1 MNNVLSMP
9 PTVSHPWEGIAI
21 PEGYELTAEGV
32 FEFTEKGDPRRIAGP
47 VWISGHTHDE
57 SRSHYGLV
65 LCFID
70 LRGNVSEY
78 AFRRDA
84 LHEQGRTLAQ
94 ALAARGCEI
103 VPGQESRLSRY
114 LGSFDSKQVP
124 WLRATAKI
132 GWIDAVDSHLA
143 YVSPSSENG
152 VIALEKTERIIFQPE
167 QHSPNLHT
175 LRQQGS
181 LQDWQTHVAD
191 PCRGNA
197 YLITALCMAF
207 AAPLLKAAAA
217 ESGGIH
223 YYGRSSR
230 GKTTAAQVAASVVGC
245 GADPSDAPEHAYIQ
259 RWNSTANG
267 LEGLTAAHN
276 DSLLIL
282 DEIHTFGGKDFG
294 QVAYNVT
301 GGKGKTVS
309 DRDRNLKQ
317 QRTWRTFVL
326 STGEISVR
334 QKIEEEGN
342 KVRAGQLVR
351 LADVPVNDNI
361 IQDPHGM
368 DAAAFVLKLKRAC
381 GQHYGTAGPA
391 FIKAL
396 IERFHYFHPFAAHI
410 KQALAEAEARLAVP
424 RMEAEQRRTLR
435 RFALMDVAGKQ
446 AVDFEILPFTK
457 QEIEDAVTQVARAW
471 LAEGVSMPDRIRGV
485 MALQEFIQRNQHRFR
500 PTHSDNFNMYNL
512 AGYTER
518 DFKGGGWLYMFTT
531 EAFVE
536 ACGGYNPKDIAR
548 EIQKLGFLHANEKD
562 RYMYK
567 CTVVVNGESKR
578 LRLYAVLDAILEFD
592 PAEETPAPPEFTGTD
607 GTGGAAE

>member
-9 PTVSHPWEGIAI
+9 LTVTCPWEGIAI
-21 PEGYELTAEGV
+21 PDGYELTAEGV
-32 FEFTEKGDPRRIAGP
+32 FELNEKGERRKIAGP
-47 VWISGHTHDE
+47 VWVSAHTHDE
-57 SRSHYGLV
+57 SRSHYGFELR
-65 LCFID
+65 FID
-70 LRGNVSEY
+70 LKGNVIEHP
-78 AFRRDA
+78 FRRDA

-94 ALAARGCEI
+94 TLAARGCEI
-103 VPGQESRLSRY
+103 VPGQERYLSRY
-114 LGSFDSKQVP
+114 LGSFNKQVA
-124 WLRATAKI
+124 WLRATAKL
-132 GWIDAVDSHLA
+132 GWIDSLDGHLA

-181 LQDWQTHVAD
+181 LQDWQTHVAL

-197 YLITALCMAF
+197 YLITAVCMAF
-207 AAPLLKAAAA
+207 APPLLKAAAA

-230 GKTTAAQVAASVVGC
+230 GKTTAAQVAASVIGC

-294 QVAYNVT
+294 QVAYNIT
-301 GGKGKTVS
+301 SGKGKTVS

-351 LADVPVNDNI
+351 LADVPVHDNI
-361 IQDPHGM
+361 IQDTHGM
-368 DAAAFVLKLKRAC
+368 DPADFALQLKRAC
-381 GQHYGTAGPA
+381 AQYYGTAMPA

-435 RFALMDVAGKQ
+435 RFALIEVAGKQ
-446 AVDFEILPFTK
+446 AVDFGILPFTK
-457 QEIEDAVTQVARAW
+457 QEIEDAVTQVMRAW
-471 LAEGVSMPDRIRGV
+471 RAEGVSLPDRIRGV
-485 MALQEFIQRNQHRFR
+485 MALQAFIQCHQHRFR
-500 PTHSDNFNMYNL
+500 QAHADTVPAYKL
-512 AGYTER
+512 AGYTQ
-518 DFKGGGWLYMFTT
+518 KLTLGGCLYMFTPD
-531 EAFVE
+531 AFAE
-536 ACGGYNPKDIAR
+536 ACGGHNPDDVAGELK
-548 EIQKLGFLHANEKD
+548 KLGFLHVNEDD
-562 RYMYK
+562 RYRYK
-567 CTVVVNGESKR
+567 CTVTVNGERKR
-578 LRLYAVLDAILEFD
+578 PRLYAVSDDLLEFD
-592 PAEETPAPPEFTGTD
+592 PAEEDPALPEFTGTD
-607 GTGGAAE
+607 GTGGTME